1 MFLARKRSDLL
12 LEGVIIVLEFP
23 AFALQ
28 AVVLL
33 LEMLFLVPELPVRAL
48 EVVVLSLEGLVQA
61 CVLELR
67 VVTLKSLHILLDRV
81 GEAPFTSE

>member
-1 MFLARKRSDLL
+1 M
-12 LEGVIIVLEFP
+12 VIVLEFH

-28 AVVLL
+28 VVVLL

-48 EVVVLSLEGLVQA
+48 EVVDLSLEGLV

-67 VVTLKSLHILLDRV
+67 VLTLKSFHTLLNRV
-81 GEAPFTSE
+81 DDAPFTSE

>member
-1 MFLARKRSDLL
+1 MFFCARKRSDLL
-12 LEGVIIVLEFP
+12 LEGVVIVLEFP

-33 LEMLFLVPELPVRAL
+33 LEMLFHVSELPVRAL
-48 EVVVLSLEGLVQA
+48 EVVVLSLEGLV

-67 VVTLKSLHILLDRV
+67 VLTLKSLHILLDRV
-81 GEAPFTSE
+81 GDAPFTSE